1 MTINYSEVIDFNG
14 PTWRV
19 IKAWAE
25 EKKATKIQML
35 IGADSHDKS
44 NQLRGSLLLI
54 TELLALEKA
63 ADTSR

>member
-1 MTINYSEVIDFNG
+1 MTNYSEVIDFNG
-14 PTWRV
+14 PTWRA

-25 EKKATKIQML
+25 EKQAVKLKLL

-44 NQLRGSLLLI
+44 NQLRGSLQNLS
-54 TELLALEKA
+54 ELLALDKA